1 MGLILAGQTQTDL
14 NQEIER
20 LKTYS
25 KGFVIYELDDYLPGP
40 LSAFQIQGK
49 TYGLPFIPNDVKLV
63 IQVEAVK
70 Q

>member
-1 MGLILAGQTQTDL
+1 CGGDFETT
-14 NQEIER
+14 
-20 LKTYS
+20 
-25 KGFVIYELDDYLPGP
+25 
-40 LSAFQIQGK
+40 IQREKFGM